1 VRVDSGAE
9 EDVRFRLS
17 ARAFSQWDSELGDWA
32 TIPGAHRIAIGR
44 SSRDLCL
51 TAMLGDLGG

>member
-1 VRVDSGAE
+1 VDSGAE
-9 EDVRFRLS
+9 EDVRFRLP